1 MKPNFNS
8 FNKSRDFSK
17 DATAR
22 PLSKKRC
29 AYATIHFGSN
39 PVYLELE
46 LYFFRML
53 RQYTANDI
61 LYLYSVNDTPA
72 SFVDAI
78 KPLVT
83 RAIPYDDK
91 NITFDVSFK
100 SGYANFNTLRT
111 CNFIF
116 AYTLE
121 QYDTVCIIES
131 DMVLMKSIDSIFDLQ
146 SPALLTYHIG
156 YKGQLTNNRV
166 TNNPR
171 EVLDNCR
178 EMGRVNGGVML
189 INPSRRMFDT
199 YKSKIADVVER
210 ECKYPN
216 ETLFEYVNPSYY
228 NLPIQYNM
236 SHFLAKTDKL
246 AKYNLSAK
254 DVMVFHFNETKYKH
268 LDIIKT
274 PFDEEGND
282 WLKIIQRD
290 KKYEV
295 KKFPI
300 LHYKST
306 IYDRYRGDV
315 EKVMKQFEKKP
326 EPSPLQDIKVKTPPS
341 PKKDELRKGS
351 PLVLKTPSPPSPTLR
366 SLIPASLVDPL
377 RGSPDGDP
385 KKDELRK
392 GSPLILKEKTP
403 DKDESQPIAELVKPI
418 KLVEKSPT
426 RLHERSLIPVGDPK
440 KTPCPKG
447 TRRNKKTGI
456 CEPYEKKSK
465 CPEGTKRSRITG
477 NCEPIGKKPK
487 CPKGTHRSK
496 KTGNCEPN
504 VSTTVEPASS
514 SSSSSE

>member
-1 MKPNFNS
+1 
-8 FNKSRDFSK
+8 
-17 DATAR
+17 
-22 PLSKKRC
+22 
-29 AYATIHFGSN
+29 
-39 PVYLELE
+39 
-46 LYFFRML
+46 
-53 RQYTANDI
+53 
-61 LYLYSVNDTPA
+61 
-72 SFVDAI
+72 
-78 KPLVT
+78 
-83 RAIPYDDK
+83 
-91 NITFDVSFK
+91 
-100 SGYANFNTLRT
+100 
-111 CNFIF
+111 
-116 AYTLE
+116 
-121 QYDTVCIIES
+121 
-131 DMVLMKSIDSIFDLQ
+131 
-146 SPALLTYHIG
+146 
-156 YKGQLTNNRV
+156 
-166 TNNPR
+166 
-171 EVLDNCR
+171 
-178 EMGRVNGGVML
+178 MGRVNGGVML

-199 YKSKIADVVER
+199 YKTKIVDVVER

-216 ETLFEYVNPSYY
+216 ETLFEYVNTSYY

-246 AKYNLSAK
+246 AKYGLSVK

-300 LHYKST
+300 LHYKNT
-306 IYDRYRGDV
+306 IYDRYNGDV
-315 EKVMKQFEKKP
+315 GRVMKQFEKKP
-326 EPSPLQDIKVKTPPS
+326 EPPTVLKKPEPPPKEKPPS
-341 PKKDELRKGS
+341 PPVPKEKPPS
-351 PLVLKTPSPPSPTLR
+351 PPVPKEKPPSPPS
-366 SLIPASLVDPL
+366 
-377 RGSPDGDP
+377 P

-403 DKDESQPIAELVKPI
+403 EKDELQKGSPLILKEKTPEKDESQPIAELVKPI
-418 KLVEKSPT
+418 KLEKSPT
-426 RLHERSLIPVGDPK
+426 LRSLIPVGDPK

-447 TRRNKKTGI
+447 TRRNKKTGN

-504 VSTTVEPASS
+504 VSTTVVSS
-514 SSSSSE
+514 SSSSAE

>member
-1 MKPNFNS
+1 MKSNYNS
-8 FNKSRDFSK
+8 FNKTPNS
-17 DATAR
+17 R

-53 RQYTANDI
+53 RQYTNYDI

-91 NITFDVSFK
+91 NVTFDVSFK

-146 SPALLTYHIG
+146 SPALLTYYIG
-156 YKGQLTNNRV
+156 NQRLTSNNQV
-166 TNNPR
+166 VNNPR
-171 EVLDNCR
+171 EVLENCR

-189 INPSRRMFDT
+189 INPSRRMFET
-199 YKSKIADVVER
+199 YKTKIVDVVER

-216 ETLFEYVNPSYY
+216 ETLFEYVNNRYF

-236 SHFLAKTDKL
+236 SHFLAKPEKL

-306 IYDRYRGDV
+306 IYDRYNGDV
-315 EKVMKQFEKKP
+315 GRVMKQFEKKP
-326 EPSPLQDIKVKTPPS
+326 EPPTVNSLIPPPPPPPPIVIKKPSPISPKKDELRKGSPLILKTPSPMS

-351 PLVLKTPSPPSPTLR
+351 PLVLKTPSPLTLKVKTPSP
-366 SLIPASLVDPL
+366 I
-377 RGSPDGDP
+377 
-385 KKDELRK
+385 
-392 GSPLILKEKTP
+392 
-403 DKDESQPIAELVKPI
+403 
-418 KLVEKSPT
+418 
-426 RLHERSLIPVGDPK
+426 K

-456 CEPYEKKSK
+456 CEPYTKKSK

-504 VSTTVEPASS
+504 VSTTVASS

>member
-22 PLSKKRC
+22 PPKKRC

-53 RQYTANDI
+53 RQYTNYDI

-91 NITFDVSFK
+91 NVTFDVSFK

-146 SPALLTYHIG
+146 SPALLTYYIG
-156 YKGQLTNNRV
+156 NQRLTSNNQV
-166 TNNPR
+166 INKPKD
-171 EVLDNCR
+171 VLDNCR

-199 YKSKIADVVER
+199 YKSKIVDVVER

-216 ETLFEYVNPSYY
+216 ETLFEYVNNRYF

-236 SHFLAKTDKL
+236 SHFLAKPEKL

-306 IYDRYRGDV
+306 VYDRYNGDV
-315 EKVMKQFEKKP
+315 GRVMKQFEKKAEP
-326 EPSPLQDIKVKTPPS
+326 LTVNSLIPPPPPPPPIVIKKPSPISPKKDELRKGSPIILKTPSPMS

-351 PLVLKTPSPPSPTLR
+351 PLVLKTPSPLTLKVKTPSP
-366 SLIPASLVDPL
+366 I
-377 RGSPDGDP
+377 
-385 KKDELRK
+385 
-392 GSPLILKEKTP
+392 
-403 DKDESQPIAELVKPI
+403 
-418 KLVEKSPT
+418 
-426 RLHERSLIPVGDPK
+426 K

-456 CEPYEKKSK
+456 CEPYTKKSK

-504 VSTTVEPASS
+504 VSTTVASS

>member
-22 PLSKKRC
+22 PPKKRC

-53 RQYTANDI
+53 RQYTNYDI

-91 NITFDVSFK
+91 NVTFDVSFK

-146 SPALLTYHIG
+146 SPALLTYYIG
-156 YKGQLTNNRV
+156 NQRLSSNNQV
-166 TNNPR
+166 INKPKD
-171 EVLDNCR
+171 VLDNCR

-199 YKSKIADVVER
+199 YKSKIVDVVER

-216 ETLFEYVNPSYY
+216 ETLFEYVNNRYF

-236 SHFLAKTDKL
+236 SHFLAKPEKL

-306 IYDRYRGDV
+306 IYDRYNGDV
-315 EKVMKQFEKKP
+315 GRVMKQFEKKAEP
-326 EPSPLQDIKVKTPPS
+326 LMVNSLIPPPPPPPPIVIKKPSPISPKKDELRKGSPLILKTPSPMS

-351 PLVLKTPSPPSPTLR
+351 PLVLKTPSPLTLKVKTPSP
-366 SLIPASLVDPL
+366 I
-377 RGSPDGDP
+377 
-385 KKDELRK
+385 
-392 GSPLILKEKTP
+392 
-403 DKDESQPIAELVKPI
+403 
-418 KLVEKSPT
+418 
-426 RLHERSLIPVGDPK
+426 K

-447 TRRNKKTGI
+447 TRRNKKTGN
-456 CEPYEKKSK
+456 CEPYTKKSK
-465 CPEGTKRSRITG
+465 CPEGTKRSRFTG

-504 VSTTVEPASS
+504 VSTTVVSS

>member
-22 PLSKKRC
+22 PPKKRC

-53 RQYTANDI
+53 RQYTNYDI

-91 NITFDVSFK
+91 NVTFDVSFK

-146 SPALLTYHIG
+146 SPALLTYYIG
-156 YKGQLTNNRV
+156 NQRLSSNNQV
-166 TNNPR
+166 INKPKD
-171 EVLDNCR
+171 VLDNCR

-199 YKSKIADVVER
+199 YKSKIVDVVER

-216 ETLFEYVNPSYY
+216 ETLFEYVNNRYF

-236 SHFLAKTDKL
+236 SHFLAKPEKL

-306 IYDRYRGDV
+306 VYDRYNGDV
-315 EKVMKQFEKKP
+315 GRVMKQFEKKAEP
-326 EPSPLQDIKVKTPPS
+326 LTVNSLIPPPPPPPPIVIKKPSPISPKKDELRKGSPIILKTPSPMS

-351 PLVLKTPSPPSPTLR
+351 PLVLKTPSPLTLKVKTPSP
-366 SLIPASLVDPL
+366 I
-377 RGSPDGDP
+377 
-385 KKDELRK
+385 
-392 GSPLILKEKTP
+392 
-403 DKDESQPIAELVKPI
+403 
-418 KLVEKSPT
+418 
-426 RLHERSLIPVGDPK
+426 K

-456 CEPYEKKSK
+456 CEPYTKKSK

-504 VSTTVEPASS
+504 VSTTVASS

>member
-22 PLSKKRC
+22 PQKKRC

-53 RQYTANDI
+53 RQYTSHDI

-131 DMVLMKSIDSIFDLQ
+131 DMVLMKPIDSIFDLQ

-156 YKGQLTNNRV
+156 YKGQLTNSRV

-199 YKSKIADVVER
+199 YKTKIADVVER

-216 ETLFEYVNPSYY
+216 ETLFEYVNTSYY

-246 AKYNLSAK
+246 AKYGLSVK

-274 PFDEEGND
+274 PFDEEGNN

-300 LHYKST
+300 LHYKTT
-306 IYDRYRGDV
+306 IYDRYNGDV
-315 EKVMKQFEKKP
+315 GRVMKQFEKKP
-326 EPSPLQDIKVKTPPS
+326 EPPT
-341 PKKDELRKGS
+341 
-351 PLVLKTPSPPSPTLR
+351 VLKKPEPPPKEKPPSPPS
-366 SLIPASLVDPL
+366 
-377 RGSPDGDP
+377 P

-403 DKDESQPIAELVKPI
+403 EKDKLQKGSPLILKEKTPEKDESQPIAELVKPI
-418 KLVEKSPT
+418 KLEKSPT
-426 RLHERSLIPVGDPK
+426 LRSLIPEGDPK

-447 TRRNKKTGI
+447 TRRNKKTGN

-504 VSTTVEPASS
+504 VSTAATSS
-514 SSSSSE
+514 SSSSTK

>member
-22 PLSKKRC
+22 PPTPSKKRC

-53 RQYTANDI
+53 RQYTNYDI

-91 NITFDVSFK
+91 NVTFDVSFK

-131 DMVLMKSIDSIFDLQ
+131 DMVLMRSIDSIFDLQ
-146 SPALLTYHIG
+146 SPALLTYYIG
-156 YKGQLTNNRV
+156 SQRLSSNNQV
-166 TNNPR
+166 INKPKD
-171 EVLDNCR
+171 VLDNCR

-189 INPSRRMFDT
+189 INPSRRLFDT
-199 YKSKIADVVER
+199 YKSKIVDVVER

-216 ETLFEYVNPSYY
+216 ETLFEYVNNRYF

-236 SHFLAKTDKL
+236 SHFLAKPDKL

-306 IYDRYRGDV
+306 IYDRYNGDV
-315 EKVMKQFEKKP
+315 GRVMKQFEKKP
-326 EPSPLQDIKVKTPPS
+326 EPPPLKVKTPSPPS

-351 PLVLKTPSPPSPTLR
+351 PLILKTPSPPS
-366 SLIPASLVDPL
+366 
-377 RGSPDGDP
+377 P

-392 GSPLILKEKTP
+392 GSPLTLKEKTP
-403 DKDESQPIAELVKPI
+403 DKDESI

-426 RLHERSLIPVGDPK
+426 LRSLIPVGDPK

-456 CEPYEKKSK
+456 CEPYTKKSK

-504 VSTTVEPASS
+504 VSTAATSS
-514 SSSSSE
+514 SSSSTK

>member
-22 PLSKKRC
+22 PPKKRC

-53 RQYTANDI
+53 RQYTNYDI

-91 NITFDVSFK
+91 NVTFDVSFK

-146 SPALLTYHIG
+146 SPALLTYYIG
-156 YKGQLTNNRV
+156 NQRLTSNNQV
-166 TNNPR
+166 INKPKD
-171 EVLDNCR
+171 VLDNCR

-199 YKSKIADVVER
+199 YKSKIVDVVER

-216 ETLFEYVNPSYY
+216 ETLFEYVNNRYF

-236 SHFLAKTDKL
+236 SHFLAKPEKL

-306 IYDRYRGDV
+306 VYDRYNGDV
-315 EKVMKQFEKKP
+315 GRVMKQFEKKAEP
-326 EPSPLQDIKVKTPPS
+326 LTVNSLIPPPPPPPPIVIKKPSPISPKKDELRKGSPLILKTPSPMS

-351 PLVLKTPSPPSPTLR
+351 PLVLKTPSPLTLKVKTPSP
-366 SLIPASLVDPL
+366 I
-377 RGSPDGDP
+377 
-385 KKDELRK
+385 
-392 GSPLILKEKTP
+392 
-403 DKDESQPIAELVKPI
+403 
-418 KLVEKSPT
+418 
-426 RLHERSLIPVGDPK
+426 K

-456 CEPYEKKSK
+456 CEPYTKKSK

-514 SSSSSE
+514 SSSEWKN

>member
-1 MKPNFNS
+1 MKSNYNS
-8 FNKSRDFSK
+8 FNKKPD
-17 DATAR
+17 TR
-22 PLSKKRC
+22 PPPKKRC

-53 RQYTANDI
+53 RQYTNYDI

-72 SFVDAI
+72 SFVEAI

-91 NITFDVSFK
+91 KITFDVSFK

-146 SPALLTYHIG
+146 SPALLTYYIG
-156 YKGQLTNNRV
+156 NQRLTSNNQV
-166 TNNPR
+166 VNNPKD
-171 EVLDNCR
+171 VLDNCR

-189 INPSRRMFDT
+189 INPSRRMFET
-199 YKSKIADVVER
+199 YKTKIVDVVER

-216 ETLFEYVNPSYY
+216 ETLFEYVNNRYF

-236 SHFLAKTDKL
+236 SHFLAKPEKL

-306 IYDRYRGDV
+306 IYDRYNGDV
-315 EKVMKQFEKKP
+315 GRVMKQFEKKP
-326 EPSPLQDIKVKTPPS
+326 EPSPIVIKKPSPVSPKKDELRKGSPLILMERSPLS

-351 PLVLKTPSPPSPTLR
+351 PLVLKTPSPLTLK
-366 SLIPASLVDPL
+366 V
-377 RGSPDGDP
+377 
-385 KKDELRK
+385 
-392 GSPLILKEKTP
+392 KTP
-403 DKDESQPIAELVKPI
+403 S
-418 KLVEKSPT
+418 
-426 RLHERSLIPVGDPK
+426 PK

-447 TRRNKKTGI
+447 TRRNKKTGN

-504 VSTTVEPASS
+504 VSTTVVSS
-514 SSSSSE
+514 SSSSTK

>member
-22 PLSKKRC
+22 PQKKRC

-53 RQYTANDI
+53 RQYTSHDI

-131 DMVLMKSIDSIFDLQ
+131 DMVLMKPIDSIFDLQ

-156 YKGQLTNNRV
+156 YKGQLTNSRV

-199 YKSKIADVVER
+199 YKTKIADVVER

-216 ETLFEYVNPSYY
+216 ETLFEYVNTSYY

-246 AKYNLSAK
+246 AKYGLSVK

-274 PFDEEGND
+274 PFDEEGNN

-300 LHYKST
+300 LHYKTT
-306 IYDRYRGDV
+306 IYDRYNGDV
-315 EKVMKQFEKKP
+315 GRVMKQFEKKP
-326 EPSPLQDIKVKTPPS
+326 EPPT
-341 PKKDELRKGS
+341 
-351 PLVLKTPSPPSPTLR
+351 VLKKPEPPPKEKPPSPPS
-366 SLIPASLVDPL
+366 
-377 RGSPDGDP
+377 P

-403 DKDESQPIAELVKPI
+403 EKDELQKGSPLILKEKTPEKDESQPIAELVKPI
-418 KLVEKSPT
+418 KLEKSPT
-426 RLHERSLIPVGDPK
+426 LRSLIPEGDPK

-447 TRRNKKTGI
+447 TRRNKKTGN

-504 VSTTVEPASS
+504 VSTAATSS
-514 SSSSSE
+514 SSSSTK

>member
-1 MKPNFNS
+1 
-8 FNKSRDFSK
+8 
-17 DATAR
+17 
-22 PLSKKRC
+22 
-29 AYATIHFGSN
+29 
-39 PVYLELE
+39 V
-46 LYFFRML
+46 
-53 RQYTANDI
+53 
-61 LYLYSVNDTPA
+61 
-72 SFVDAI
+72 
-78 KPLVT
+78 
-83 RAIPYDDK
+83 
-91 NITFDVSFK
+91 TFDVSFK

-146 SPALLTYHIG
+146 SPALLTYYIG
-156 YKGQLTNNRV
+156 NQRLTSNNQV
-166 TNNPR
+166 VNNPR
-171 EVLDNCR
+171 EVLENCR

-189 INPSRRMFDT
+189 INPSRRMFET
-199 YKSKIADVVER
+199 YKTKIVDVVER

-216 ETLFEYVNPSYY
+216 ETLFEYVNNRYF

-236 SHFLAKTDKL
+236 SHFLAKPEKL

-306 IYDRYRGDV
+306 IYDRYNGDV
-315 EKVMKQFEKKP
+315 GRVMKQFEKKP
-326 EPSPLQDIKVKTPPS
+326 EPPTVNSLIPPPPPPPPIVIKKPSPISPKKDELRKGSPLILKTPSPMS

-351 PLVLKTPSPPSPTLR
+351 PLVLKTPSPLTLKVKTPSP
-366 SLIPASLVDPL
+366 I
-377 RGSPDGDP
+377 
-385 KKDELRK
+385 
-392 GSPLILKEKTP
+392 
-403 DKDESQPIAELVKPI
+403 
-418 KLVEKSPT
+418 
-426 RLHERSLIPVGDPK
+426 K

-456 CEPYEKKSK
+456 CEPYTKKSK

-504 VSTTVEPASS
+504 VSTTVASS

>member
-22 PLSKKRC
+22 PQKKRC

-53 RQYTANDI
+53 RQYTNYDI

-72 SFVDAI
+72 SFVEAI

-91 NITFDVSFK
+91 KITFDVSFK

-146 SPALLTYHIG
+146 SPALLTYYIG
-156 YKGQLTNNRV
+156 NQRLTSNNQV
-166 TNNPR
+166 VNNPKD
-171 EVLDNCR
+171 VLDNCR

-189 INPSRRMFDT
+189 INPSRRMFET
-199 YKSKIADVVER
+199 YKTKIVDVVER

-216 ETLFEYVNPSYY
+216 ETLFEYVNNRYF

-236 SHFLAKTDKL
+236 SHFLAKPEKL

-306 IYDRYRGDV
+306 IYDRYNGDV
-315 EKVMKQFEKKP
+315 GRVMKQFEKKP
-326 EPSPLQDIKVKTPPS
+326 EPPPIVIKKPSPVSPKKDELRKGSPLILMERSPLS

-351 PLVLKTPSPPSPTLR
+351 PLVLKTPSPLTLK
-366 SLIPASLVDPL
+366 V
-377 RGSPDGDP
+377 
-385 KKDELRK
+385 
-392 GSPLILKEKTP
+392 KTP
-403 DKDESQPIAELVKPI
+403 S
-418 KLVEKSPT
+418 
-426 RLHERSLIPVGDPK
+426 PK

-447 TRRNKKTGI
+447 TRRNKKTGN

-504 VSTTVEPASS
+504 VSTTVVSS
-514 SSSSSE
+514 SSSSA

>member
-1 MKPNFNS
+1 MKSNYNS
-8 FNKSRDFSK
+8 FNKTTNS
-17 DATAR
+17 R
-22 PLSKKRC
+22 PLSQKRC

-53 RQYTANDI
+53 RQYTSYDI

-72 SFVDAI
+72 SFVEAI

-83 RAIPYDDK
+83 RTIPYDDK
-91 NITFDVSFK
+91 NVTFDVSFK

-131 DMVLMKSIDSIFDLQ
+131 DMVLMRSIDSIFDLQ
-146 SPALLTYHIG
+146 SPALLTYYIG
-156 YKGQLTNNRV
+156 NQRLSSNNQV
-166 TNNPR
+166 VNKPSD
-171 EVLDNCR
+171 VLDNCR

-189 INPSRRMFDT
+189 INPSRRMFET
-199 YKSKIADVVER
+199 YKSKIADVVDR

-216 ETLFEYVNPSYY
+216 ETLFEYVNNRYF
-228 NLPIQYNM
+228 NLPIQYNL
-236 SHFLAKTDKL
+236 SHFLAKADKL

-282 WLKIIQRD
+282 WLHIIQRD

-300 LHYKST
+300 LHYKSA

-326 EPSPLQDIKVKTPPS
+326 EPPPMSPKKDELRKGSPLILMERSPIS

-351 PLVLKTPSPPSPTLR
+351 PLVLKTPSPMSPKQVSSLTLK
-366 SLIPASLVDPL
+366 V
-377 RGSPDGDP
+377 
-385 KKDELRK
+385 
-392 GSPLILKEKTP
+392 KTP
-403 DKDESQPIAELVKPI
+403 
-418 KLVEKSPT
+418 SPT
-426 RLHERSLIPVGDPK
+426 RLRERSLIPVGDPK

-447 TRRNKKTGI
+447 TRRNKKTGN
-456 CEPYEKKSK
+456 CEPYTKKSK

-504 VSTTVEPASS
+504 VSTTVASS
-514 SSSSSE
+514 SSSE

>member
-1 MKPNFNS
+1 MKSNFNS
-8 FNKSRDFSK
+8 FNKAPNSR
-17 DATAR
+17 
-22 PLSKKRC
+22 PPPPKKRC

-53 RQYTANDI
+53 RQYTNYDI

-91 NITFDVSFK
+91 KITFDVSFK

-131 DMVLMKSIDSIFDLQ
+131 DMVLMRSIDSIFDLQ
-146 SPALLTYHIG
+146 SPALLTYYIG
-156 YKGQLTNNRV
+156 NKLLTSNNQV
-166 TNNPR
+166 VNNPR
-171 EVLDNCR
+171 DVLDNCR

-189 INPSRRMFDT
+189 INPSRRMFET
-199 YKSKIADVVER
+199 YKSKIVDVVER

-216 ETLFEYVNPSYY
+216 ETLFEYVNNRYF

-236 SHFLAKTDKL
+236 SHFLAKPEKL

-315 EKVMKQFEKKP
+315 EKVMKQFEKKAEP
-326 EPSPLQDIKVKTPPS
+326 LTVNSLIPPPPPPPPIVIKKPSPISPKKDELRKGSPIILKTPSPMS

-351 PLVLKTPSPPSPTLR
+351 PLVLKTPSPLTLKVKTPSP
-366 SLIPASLVDPL
+366 I
-377 RGSPDGDP
+377 
-385 KKDELRK
+385 
-392 GSPLILKEKTP
+392 
-403 DKDESQPIAELVKPI
+403 
-418 KLVEKSPT
+418 
-426 RLHERSLIPVGDPK
+426 K

-456 CEPYEKKSK
+456 CEPYTKKSK

-504 VSTTVEPASS
+504 VSTTVASS

>member
-22 PLSKKRC
+22 PPKKRC

-53 RQYTANDI
+53 RQYTSHDI

-72 SFVDAI
+72 SFVEAI

-83 RAIPYDDK
+83 RTIPYDDK
-91 NITFDVSFK
+91 NVTFDVSFK

-131 DMVLMKSIDSIFDLQ
+131 DMVLMRSIDSIFDLQ
-146 SPALLTYHIG
+146 SPALLTYYIG
-156 YKGQLTNNRV
+156 SQRLSSNNQV
-166 TNNPR
+166 VNKPKD
-171 EVLDNCR
+171 VLDNCR

-189 INPSRRMFDT
+189 INPSRRMFET
-199 YKSKIADVVER
+199 YKSKIADVVDR

-216 ETLFEYVNPSYY
+216 ETLFEYVNNRYF

-236 SHFLAKTDKL
+236 SHFLAKADKL

-268 LDIIKT
+268 LDIIKN

-306 IYDRYRGDV
+306 VYDRYNGDV
-315 EKVMKQFEKKP
+315 GRVMKQFEKKA
-326 EPSPLQDIKVKTPPS
+326 EPPPLPDRSLIPPPPPPIKVLKVKTPSPISPKKDELRKGSPLILKTSSPPS

-351 PLVLKTPSPPSPTLR
+351 PLVLKTPSPTL
-366 SLIPASLVDPL
+366 P
-377 RGSPDGDP
+377 P
-385 KKDELRK
+385 KV
-392 GSPLILKEKTP
+392 SPLTLKVKTP
-403 DKDESQPIAELVKPI
+403 
-418 KLVEKSPT
+418 SPT
-426 RLHERSLIPVGDPK
+426 RLRERTLIPVGDPK

-447 TRRNKKTGI
+447 TRRNKKTGN
-456 CEPYEKKSK
+456 CEPYTKKSK

-504 VSTTVEPASS
+504 VSTAAASS
-514 SSSSSE
+514 SSSSAE